1 MEKVN
6 KEIKDI
12 ENGLITV
19 IMDNSTYREIKE
31 KERNNNFKGG
41 FSQSLYQLQRFL
53 KEIDRV
59 DEITVANLK
68 TFLTDDSH
76 IDSIYWF
83 NDVVTELN
91 RIFRISLKKEV

>member
-19 IMDNSTYREIKE
+19 IMDNSTYWEIKE
-31 KERNNNFKGG
+31 KERKGNFNSG

-59 DEITVANLK
+59 DEITFDNLK
-68 TFLTDDSH
+68 TFLTEDSH
-76 IDSIYWF
+76 TNNIYWF